1 VPVLNTFRGNYHHE
15 DAMVRLEDQQV
26 HAYTK
31 NQRHPE
37 LRRQH
42 IMRLMRNT
50 EPLLVSTC
58 AEASYSAEAVDV
70 LKANKQNVEKL
81 KHKQWIS

>member
-1 VPVLNTFRGNYHHE
+1 
-15 DAMVRLEDQQV
+15 
-26 HAYTK
+26 
-31 NQRHPE
+31 
-37 LRRQH
+37 
-42 IMRLMRNT
+42 MRNT